1 MSLLPCI
8 CGSDI
13 VDGTFIRVLPY
24 CKDNCASGKCKEH
37 YNKLNASAPGFY
49 MCPSGLS
56 SLVCVSNSG
65 DRVIYSGIRAR
76 GFYDKKRAKVT
87 QSTEPKYNPVLSPEE
102 LLSLAETDIR
112 MQEKMVSV
120 SEKEE
125 AVKDVLHEAR
135 KFNAQIKNICDII
148 WDEFP
153 ENNETVSDEDIN
165 NLIKRILNIHV
176 CSYLAYNRFAYYDI
190 SINPELSFGAPY
202 ETVVFKKFDKLR
214 MLLKGY
220 NRKNVWISLE
230 DQSTYAYKVYPTFE
244 TLLFIILENAI
255 KYSPNNK
262 PVNIYFKE
270 TRNQLDVSIVSLGPY
285 CESDELRRLTEKGFR
300 GVNAKLFDNTGQ
312 GIGLPFAKKIA
323 DMHDIELEFESS
335 FTATINKIKFGEFRV
350 TLHFDKSKQKYY

>member
-8 CGSDI
+8 ISSNI

-24 CKDNCASGKCKEH
+24 CQKNCSSGKCREH
-37 YNKLNASAPGFY
+37 YNKLNISMPGFY
-49 MCPSGLS
+49 MCPNGLS
-56 SLVCVSNSG
+56 SLVCVSNNG
-65 DRVIYSGIRAR
+65 NRVVYTGIRAK
-76 GFYDKKRAKVT
+76 GFYDKKRAKIV
-87 QSTEPKYNPVLSPEE
+87 QATENIYNPVLSQEE
-102 LLSLAETDIR
+102 LSSLAGEDVRIR
-112 MQEKMVSV
+112 EKMISV
-120 SEKEE
+120 SEKED
-125 AVKDVLHEAR
+125 AIKDVLHEAR

-153 ENNETVSDEDIN
+153 ENKKDGSDEDIN
-165 NLIKRILNIHV
+165 NLVKRILNIHV

-230 DQSTYAYKVYPTFE
+230 NQNTYCYKVYPTFE

-255 KYSPNNK
+255 KYSPKNK
-262 PVNIYFKE
+262 PVNVYFNE
-270 TRNQLDVSIVSLGPY
+270 AGNQLDVSVISLGPY
-285 CESDELRRLTEKGFR
+285 CEAGELRLLTEKGYR
-300 GVNAKLFDNTGQ
+300 GANAMLFDNTGQ

-323 DMHDIELEFESS
+323 DMHSIDLEFES
-335 FTATINKIKFGEFRV
+335 FYTTTINKIKFGEFQV
-350 TLHFDKSKQKYY
+350 TLHFDQSKQKGV